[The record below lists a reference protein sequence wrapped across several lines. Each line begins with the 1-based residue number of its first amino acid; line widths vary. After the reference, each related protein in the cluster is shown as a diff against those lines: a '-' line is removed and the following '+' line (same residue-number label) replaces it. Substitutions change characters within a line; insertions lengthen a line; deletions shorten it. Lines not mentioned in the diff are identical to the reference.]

1 MISCHRDDA
10 SCRCLAV
17 LVVCLL
23 PVLGACTTPAARPA
37 VEVVS
42 AAPAVAAESASESG
56 AARPSPRPVGEP
68 AAEQMPVVRER
79 NVVFFQRGA
88 TQPEAAGD
96 QVLQAHA
103 QRLKD
108 DPRLVVTLV
117 GHTDHN
123 GSRSYNLAIAEKRTA
138 AVMERLRELGVPAK
152 QIRRRHYGNEAAP
165 NCRSES
171 CRARMRR
178 VDLVYPRPA
187 TSARPATRSDR
198 PRGTTK

>member
-1 MISCHRDDA
+1 MLIA
-10 SCRCLAV
+10 
-17 LVVCLL
+17 CLL
-23 PVLGACTTPAARPA
+23 PVLGACTAPTARTT
-37 VEVVS
+37 VGEVS
-42 AAPAVAAESASESG
+42 AAPAVAVEKASETG
-56 AARPSPRPVGEP
+56 TAGPSPRSAGEQ
-68 AAEQMPVVRER
+68 AAEQMPVVREGSA
-79 NVVFFQRGA
+79 VYFQRGA

-96 QVLQAHA
+96 PVLQVHA

-198 PRGTTK
+198 PRGASK